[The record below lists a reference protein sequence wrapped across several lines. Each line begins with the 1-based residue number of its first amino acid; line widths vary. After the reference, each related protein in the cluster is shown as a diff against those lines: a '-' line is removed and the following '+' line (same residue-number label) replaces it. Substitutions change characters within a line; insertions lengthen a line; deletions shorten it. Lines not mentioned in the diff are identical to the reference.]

1 LAERRPEMG
10 FYSGVDLHSNN
21 CVIAV
26 VDHTGRRLK
35 RKRVA
40 NEVALVEAVLAPYRE
55 ELMAVVV
62 ESTYNWYWL
71 VDGLQEGCYPVR
83 LAHPAGNRPYSGL
96 KHSDDV
102 DDAFFLADLARLNCL
117 SEGYVYPRE
126 TRGVRDL
133 LRQRSRL
140 VRQRTSHVL
149 SIKNVIAREGGP
161 VLTRA
166 QVEGLRAESIE
177 ELVRDCYGQV
187 GVKAVR
193 KVLGVINEQ
202 IGCLEKTVLAQVKPD
217 PLFKHLQTIW
227 GVGPVLGVTIRL
239 ESGEMRR
246 FPTVGD
252 YTSYCRGTGSER
264 LSNGK
269 PKGENNKRNGN
280 AYLAWAFVEA
290 AHFARVNYPLAQC
303 FFERKR
309 AESNAI
315 LASKALASKLT
326 KAAYYVMRDRVN
338 FDPERLFR

>member
-1 LAERRPEMG
+1 MR

-21 CVIAV
+21 SVIGV
-26 VDHTGRRLK
+26 MDETGQRLK
-35 RKRVA
+35 RRRVR
-40 NEVALVEAVLAPYRE
+40 NELAAVESVLAPYRE
-55 ELMAVVV
+55 ELKAVVV

-71 VDGLQEGCYPVR
+71 VDGLQERSYPVR
-83 LAHPAGNRPYSGL
+83 LAHPAGNKPYSGL
-96 KHSDDV
+96 KHEDDV
-102 DDAFFLADLARLNCL
+102 DSAFWLAELARVNSL
-117 SEGYVYPRE
+117 SEGYIYPRQ

-161 VLTRA
+161 TLSRA
-166 QVEGLRAESIE
+166 QVESLSPEEIE
-177 ELVRDCYGQV
+177 QVVRDVYGQV
-187 GVKAVR
+187 GVKALE

-202 IGCLEKTVLAQVKPD
+202 IRHLEATVLAQVKPD
-217 PLFKHLQTIW
+217 PLYKRLQTIF
-227 GVGPVLGVTIRL
+227 GVGPVLAVTIRL
-239 ESGEMRR
+239 ESGDMSR

-252 YTSYCRGTGSER
+252 YTSYCRGTGSVR

-290 AHFARVNYPLAQC
+290 AHFALHYPLAQR

-309 AESNAI
+309 AQSNAI
-315 LASKALASKLT
+315 LASKALASKLS
-326 KAAYYVMRDRVN
+326 KAAFYVMRDQVD
-338 FDPERLFR
+338 FDPEKLFR

>member
-1 LAERRPEMG
+1 MG

-21 CVIAV
+21 CVIGV
-26 VDHTGRRLK
+26 IDQTGQRLK
-35 RKRVA
+35 KKRVH
-40 NEVALVEAVLAPYRE
+40 NELPAVESVLAPYRE

-71 VDGLQEGCYPVR
+71 VDGLQERSYPVR
-83 LAHPAGNRPYSGL
+83 LAHPAGNKPYSGL

-102 DDAFFLADLARLNCL
+102 DDAFFLADLARVNSL
-117 SEGYVYPRE
+117 SEGYIYPRE

-133 LRQRSRL
+133 LRQRCRL
-140 VRQRTSHVL
+140 VRERTSHVL
-149 SIKNVIAREGGP
+149 SIKNVIAREGGQA
-161 VLTRA
+161 LTRA
-166 QVEGLRAESIE
+166 QVEALSEKEIE
-177 ELVRDCYGQV
+177 QVVRDSYGQV
-187 GVKAVR
+187 GVKALG
-193 KVLGVINEQ
+193 KVLGTINQQ
-202 IGCLEKTVLAQVKPD
+202 IRQVEKTVLAHVKPD
-217 PLFKHLQTIW
+217 PLYQRLQTIY

-239 ESGEMRR
+239 ESGDMSR

-252 YTSYCRGTGSER
+252 YTSYCRGTGSQR

-290 AHFARVNYPLAQC
+290 ALFARLHYPLAER

-309 AESNAI
+309 AQSNAI

-326 KAAYYVMRDRVN
+326 KAAFYVMRDQID
-338 FDPERLFR
+338 FDPEKLFRS